1 MTMADTTT
9 IQIDKKTK
17 KKLDAM
23 KISSRDT
30 YNDVIEQLIEDSLE
44 LSEETKKD
52 IQKALEDYEKGRVS
66 TLDEVKKELGL

>member
-1 MTMADTTT
+1 MANTTT

-17 KKLDAM
+17 KKLDEM
-23 KISSRDT
+23 KLSKRDT

-52 IQKALEDYEKGRVS
+52 IQEALEDYENGKVS
-66 TLDEVKKELGL
+66 TLEEVKKELGL

>member
-1 MTMADTTT
+1 MADTTT